1 MPTVQL
7 PVIALAG
14 DRDPWD
20 RQPDETTHR
29 YKQFRTYLDEGR
41 SRTFRKAAETLTRH
55 PAYVRA
61 VAAAYRWAERAEE
74 WDKHRDELDEKVWLD
89 ARRAAATNDA
99 RLLDAAVA
107 KIAQRLRTLLPE
119 ELDPANLIRLTDVV
133 LRQRRALFGDPT
145 MTVAVTGPG
154 GDPLTVQL
162 AELAAMTADQRRSAI
177 VELTAAVRRRTDAIA
192 GGDDDE

>member
-1 MPTVQL
+1 MPAVQL
-7 PVIALAG
+7 PVIGLAG

-41 SRTFRKAAETLTRH
+41 ARTLRKAAETLARH

-61 VAAAYRWAERAEE
+61 VAAAYRWAERAED
-74 WDKHRDELDEKVWLD
+74 WDKHRDELAEKQWVES
-89 ARRAAATNDA
+89 RRAAADNDA
-99 RLLDAAVA
+99 RLLNAAVG
-107 KIAQRLRTLLPE
+107 KIAQRLTTLQPTDLTPADLVRL
-119 ELDPANLIRLTDVV
+119 LDVT
-133 LRQRRALFGDPT
+133 LRQRRALFGDPA

-162 AELAAMTADQRRSAI
+162 AELAAMTVDQRRSAI
-177 VELTAAVRRRTDAIA
+177 VALTAAVRRRTDAIA